1 MNQQSNHV
9 FQSSGLGI
17 APFTLSNASHPKA
30 KANLSFFCEHCGTM
44 LKNRFFVMSS
54 DNIVSVVGID
64 CLKKTGDSGLINDA
78 KECMKKE
85 REDKKMARNAK
96 VRENRLNTERAL
108 LNGRT
113 RDDVIQ
119 ECINNIEV
127 QKQKFWKVIKK
138 LPAYQMLMEG
148 YAFGPSVIQSM
159 INGLEVSDGA
169 TDIISAIITKH
180 LSNGARKN
188 SPEFCKSKLEAEL
201 LCKKLISLANKH
213 REVINRIETSRIEAL
228 GALV

>member
-1 MNQQSNHV
+1 
-9 FQSSGLGI
+9 
-17 APFTLSNASHPKA
+17 
-30 KANLSFFCEHCGTM
+30 
-44 LKNRFFVMSS
+44 
-54 DNIVSVVGID
+54 
-64 CLKKTGDSGLINDA
+64 
-78 KECMKKE
+78 MKKE

-96 VRENRLNTERAL
+96 VRENRLNTERAF

-180 LSNGARKN
+180 LSNGARKTHLN
-188 SPEFCKSKLEAEL
+188 S
-201 LCKKLISLANKH
+201 ANQ
-213 REVINRIETSRIEAL
+213 S
-228 GALV
+228 